1 MELDKIQVNVDEFV
15 KNFEKIRHKK
25 IVIYGT
31 GRRTDRLISRLTGFQ
46 IVGLLDSDTSL
57 VGKIK
62 YNLPI
67 ISLEEAEENADCI
80 IINTAEIYWDE
91 IFQKV
96 KGANIP
102 IYYRDGTLA
111 QSKQTSIAIDELFE
125 CGKCT
130 KGERLLWD
138 IIKERLP
145 PNNRFNNWCDWGFC
159 IWGIVVYTYLK
170 WVYKSA
176 RKDKCKK
183 LLFLSRDGY
192 LLHKDYVFFMEL
204 SETYDYPE
212 PLYVASSRRLT
223 YVAAISEE
231 EDFNK
236 LMADMFSGT
245 FGEWLMIRFGISAH
259 REDDC
264 CNRRIELPRDMNL
277 IRQWMKPYQREIE
290 NEIRNEKAEYRAYLN
305 SLKINSS
312 YGIVD
317 TGYTGKIVSCLSKLL
332 NNNQVNAYY
341 WYGDLRKENPNNG
354 RIKACFQHEWD
365 LEASCC
371 SLRKYVFTVE
381 TVFTAPHGMVTC
393 RKNSKFQYGEATANF
408 HVNQL
413 INEGIK
419 QFLEQAV
426 CRVKDDDEDHAFY
439 ADKLFGFLIKRT
451 ELDET
456 LQGVLRFSDL
466 WNGIV

>member
-204 SETYDYPE
+204 SETYYYP
-212 PLYVASSRRLT
+212 
-223 YVAAISEE
+223 
-231 EDFNK
+231 
-236 LMADMFSGT
+236 
-245 FGEWLMIRFGISAH
+245 
-259 REDDC
+259 
-264 CNRRIELPRDMNL
+264 
-277 IRQWMKPYQREIE
+277 
-290 NEIRNEKAEYRAYLN
+290 
-305 SLKINSS
+305 
-312 YGIVD
+312 
-317 TGYTGKIVSCLSKLL
+317 
-332 NNNQVNAYY
+332 
-341 WYGDLRKENPNNG
+341 
-354 RIKACFQHEWD
+354 
-365 LEASCC
+365 
-371 SLRKYVFTVE
+371 
-381 TVFTAPHGMVTC
+381 
-393 RKNSKFQYGEATANF
+393 
-408 HVNQL
+408 
-413 INEGIK
+413 
-419 QFLEQAV
+419 
-426 CRVKDDDEDHAFY
+426 
-439 ADKLFGFLIKRT
+439 
-451 ELDET
+451 
-456 LQGVLRFSDL
+456 
-466 WNGIV
+466 